1 MQTRKS
7 GAELR
12 IKISLIYRNN
22 SNNLNNTNK
31 STAANHKSAE
41 RKSIGNPTSF
51 DDEESD
57 DMDEESASKTPFYIT
72 VETLEGALE
81 QVPVEVDASNFS
93 ANKPILT
100 YLADVGEI
108 SPPKKEKNEVST
120 PLSLASNEDLEKEL
134 EKRAREVRSDSIV
147 TPNLIASLKSN
158 KRRLV
163 SKNGQC
169 NIELK
174 RVPKKNMKLI
184 KDIFTTAVDMRWRY
198 TLFFFATSFF
208 VSWLLFALI
217 WWAIAFGHGDLEWKN
232 LPDFTSCFLFSIETQ
247 HTIGYGSRSTSEEC
261 PIAIIVMCLQSII
274 GVVISA
280 CMAGIVFAKLAR
292 PKLRSNTIL
301 YSKNAVITMRNDE
314 LYLLFRV
321 GNMRKSHL
329 IEAHLRAQLVYD
341 RSFTDEGENMHY
353 KHEELSI
360 CTQADWN
367 SEDRTLIIWPII
379 IAHKIDEESPFFS
392 MSPKDILSSRFEII
406 VSLEGVVEPTGEL
419 SSSIIFLP
427 P

>member
-1 MQTRKS
+1 
-7 GAELR
+7 
-12 IKISLIYRNN
+12 
-22 SNNLNNTNK
+22 
-31 STAANHKSAE
+31 
-41 RKSIGNPTSF
+41 
-51 DDEESD
+51 
-57 DMDEESASKTPFYIT
+57 
-72 VETLEGALE
+72 
-81 QVPVEVDASNFS
+81 
-93 ANKPILT
+93 
-100 YLADVGEI
+100 
-108 SPPKKEKNEVST
+108 
-120 PLSLASNEDLEKEL
+120 
-134 EKRAREVRSDSIV
+134 
-147 TPNLIASLKSN
+147 
-158 KRRLV
+158 
-163 SKNGQC
+163 
-169 NIELK
+169 
-174 RVPKKNMKLI
+174 
-184 KDIFTTAVDMRWRY
+184 
-198 TLFFFATSFF
+198 
-208 VSWLLFALI
+208 
-217 WWAIAFGHGDLEWKN
+217 
-232 LPDFTSCFLFSIETQ
+232 
-247 HTIGYGSRSTSEEC
+247 
-261 PIAIIVMCLQSII
+261 MCLQSII

-406 VSLEGVVEPTGEL
+406 VSLEGVVEPTGNSVQAL
-419 SSSIIFLP
+419 SSYLP
-427 P
+427 NEILWGYHFDNMMSYSRKRGVYIVDCAHLNALIQDDTPRISAKELKEINSSKSTPSTIKFSECNADNVSNAHV